1 MIAIRV
7 RRRNGWPAA
16 LWLAV
21 FASLGLNACASR
33 DRGAAIDDG
42 GSGAGISIDER
53 AAVECAPFARALSG
67 VQLRGAAADWW
78 AQAEGRYTRTR
89 QPSPGAVLVFR
100 RSARLAD
107 GHVAVVSR
115 IEGDRR
121 ILVTQ
126 ANWVRDRVIAGM
138 PVIDISPANDWTLV
152 RVWWPPSGQMGA
164 ARIRLTGSSCPIARL
179 SHDQLAA
186 DTPRA
191 IRMASGT
198 P

>member
-16 LWLAV
+16 LWLAAFV
-21 FASLGLNACASR
+21 SLNLNACASR

-42 GSGAGISIDER
+42 GNGAGISLDER

-138 PVIDISPANDWTLV
+138 PVIDISPDNDWTLV
-152 RVWWPPSGQMGA
+152 RVWWPPSGQMGTSA
-164 ARIRLTGSSCPIARL
+164 YPTDGFILPDRPT
-179 SHDQLAA
+179 SHDQLVA

-191 IRMASGT
+191 IRMASGM

>member
-1 MIAIRV
+1 MIAIQI
-7 RRRNGWPAA
+7 RRWNGWPAT
-16 LWLAV
+16 LWLAMFV
-21 FASLGLNACASR
+21 SLSLNACASR
-33 DRGAAIDDG
+33 DQGATIDDG
-42 GSGAGISIDER
+42 GSGAAISMDER
-53 AAVECAPFARALSG
+53 AVVECAPFARALSG

-78 AQAEGRYTRTR
+78 VQADGRYTRAR
-89 QPSPGAVLVFR
+89 KPSIGAVLVFR

-138 PVIDISPANDWTLV
+138 PVIDVSPANDWTLV
-152 RVWWPPSGQMGA
+152 RVWWPPSGQMGTSA
-164 ARIRLTGSSCPIARL
+164 YPTDGFILPDRPL

-191 IRMASGT
+191 IRMASSV